1 MASDEIGKGGDTIS
15 REQAMAAVRSEEEC
29 DGPIPPELSGID
41 RTELVRAAVR
51 ATKHNIEAAIRT
63 LPSIAPDAV
72 EADEAVTA
80 AAWKNILFLI
90 DGPSPRWTHGYNVWQ
105 ATLLREIRTFARAAR
120 DGAR

>member
-1 MASDEIGKGGDTIS
+1 VMASDEIGKGGDTIS
-15 REQAMAAVRSEEEC
+15 REQAKALVINRCPMCR
-29 DGPIPPELSGID
+29 DGCEDCYGTAKEID
-41 RTELVRAAVR
+41 A
-51 ATKHNIEAAIRT
+51 
-63 LPSIAPDAV
+63 LPAIAPDPSV
-72 EADEAVTA
+72 AD

>member
-1 MASDEIGKGGDTIS
+1 MMASDVIGKGGGDAIS
-15 REQAMAAVRSEEEC
+15 REQAIAAVL
-29 DGPIPPELSGID
+29 ELNATADYS
-41 RTELVRAAVR
+41 RAIAALR
-51 ATKHNIEAAIRT
+51 A
-63 LPSIAPDAV
+63 LPAIAPDPSV
-72 EADEAVTA
+72 AD